1 MGKRF
6 LHNRAAVITV
16 AVVLLIALMGLLAPV
31 LAPHDP
37 YATDILNKFAP
48 YSLEYP
54 LGTDHLGRC
63 VLSRLI
69 YGIRP
74 TLGLA
79 LLTMLGT
86 IALGAALGIMAGYFR
101 GVVEE
106 VIMRVVDV
114 MLSFPSQIMVF
125 AVVGLLGINVQN
137 VIIANVFIKWAWYA
151 RMIRT
156 GVMQYRERNFIQFSR
171 CVGMPERF
179 ILFRHLLPSITSDL
193 AVLASLDVG
202 WAIINI
208 STLSFLGL
216 GVQAPTPEWGAMLNE
231 AKEVLTSNPTQMIAP
246 GIAIVALVC
255 CFNLMGE
262 ALLEKSG
269 EELRRLRGGRVG
281 IVLQNPMTC
290 FDPLYRVGDQIAESF
305 AAHNSWSGE
314 EIRRRSLELLEKMRI
329 RSPEEVL
336 EKYPHQ
342 LSGGMLQRIM
352 IGIATAM
359 EPALLI
365 ADEPTT
371 AIDAITQY
379 EILNEFLRVKQENQT
394 AMVFISHDLNAI
406 SRVADRIVVL
416 NQGRVVDEGD
426 FQHILHHAQ
435 DLYTRLLVE
444 KRADVMRRY
453 RQVLVG
459 KERDYA

>member
-6 LHNRAAVITV
+6 LHNRAAVVTV
-16 AVVLLIALMGLLAPV
+16 AFVLLIALIGILAPL

-37 YATDILNKFAP
+37 YVTDILDKFAP

-86 IALGAALGIMAGYFR
+86 IALGALLGVMAGYFR

-106 VIMRVVDV
+106 IIMRVVDV

-137 VIIANVFIKWAWYA
+137 VIIAN
-151 RMIRT
+151 
-156 GVMQYRERNFIQFSR
+156 
-171 CVGMPERF
+171 
-179 ILFRHLLPSITSDL
+179 L

-231 AKEVLTSNPTQMIAP
+231 AKDVLTSNPTQMIAP
-246 GIAIVALVC
+246 GIAIVVLVC
-255 CFNLMGE
+255 CFNLMGD
-262 ALLEKSG
+262 AL
-269 EELRRLRGGRVG
+269 RD
-281 IVLQNPMTC
+281 VL
-290 FDPLYRVGDQIAESF
+290 DPKE
-305 AAHNSWSGE
+305 
-314 EIRRRSLELLEKMRI
+314 
-329 RSPEEVL
+329 
-336 EKYPHQ
+336 
-342 LSGGMLQRIM
+342 
-352 IGIATAM
+352 
-359 EPALLI
+359 
-365 ADEPTT
+365 
-371 AIDAITQY
+371 
-379 EILNEFLRVKQENQT
+379 
-394 AMVFISHDLNAI
+394 
-406 SRVADRIVVL
+406 
-416 NQGRVVDEGD
+416 
-426 FQHILHHAQ
+426 
-435 DLYTRLLVE
+435 VE
-444 KRADVMRRY
+444 K
-453 RQVLVG
+453 
-459 KERDYA
+459 